1 MVLSA
6 HFDIYKYL
14 TIQKRKKSEV
24 VIEIRMKGDVVIE
37 IDGEETEIQNYPNP
51 LLIIVIVFLVLN
63 FAVKFASIVIWIKM
77 LYNFFIST
85 FFVITLIYVRYFLEE

>member
-1 MVLSA
+1 
-6 HFDIYKYL
+6 
-14 TIQKRKKSEV
+14 
-24 VIEIRMKGDVVIE
+24 MKGDVVIE

-63 FAVKFASIVIWIKM
+63 FAVKFASIIIWIKM